1 MQIQTTQRKPL
12 NSTPMVANK
21 PPASATTEQAVSDSF
36 TFSGSEEPSKL
47 RGVVVG
53 TALAGVAAG
62 AAGLAF
68 GSTGWAGGAAGAVTG
83 LAVGG
88 GLGAVGAWKVVPD
101 GVGAGP
107 AFAKAAFAGLGGIA
121 GAALG
126 AAGGAWVGAS
136 IGNPVAGIAAGV
148 ITAAATGYAILK
160 D

>member
-1 MQIQTTQRKPL
+1 MFIQTTQRKPL
-12 NSTPMVANK
+12 ISARMAGNK
-21 PPASATTEQAVSDSF
+21 PPVTEPAKQAVTDSFSFSDS
-36 TFSGSEEPSKL
+36 EKPSKF
-47 RGVVVG
+47 RSIAVG
-53 TALAGVAAG
+53 TALVGVAAG

-68 GSTGWAGGAAGAVTG
+68 GSTGWAGGAAGALTG
-83 LAVGG
+83 VAVGG
-88 GLGAVGAWKVVPD
+88 GLGAVGVWKAVPN

-107 AFAKAAFAGLGGIA
+107 ALAKAVFAGLGGVA